1 MMKKKVNVCKTP
13 DEQLTQN
20 ENMINEYAAHRS
32 ENDDFIFK
40 MLCECIAYS
49 RILYEVKDWHHAQYQ
64 CCLGYFYITFR
75 GENYALQAKS
85 HAENSIKL
93 SSYYLNF
100 TNQQINQQNSDK
112 IKKHF
117 NLIKQTE
124 KSLNK
129 VEQFLNLIQN
139 SQIIS
144 QNTLNS
150 NNNKLEQFKRNLENY
165 YQQWNH
171 CTLLRLDRNFFPNL
185 KLLKL
190 QIYYLYGKI
199 AFEYKKYN
207 VSFDQYIKAL
217 RLIEEIYGSESKE
230 TIAIYHT
237 LGRIE
242 EYRSSANDMNRSLE
256 YFKKAY
262 EISNKIYNEK
272 GSFHSLVDLAR
283 SVYQL
288 CTTYM
293 KYNLN
298 LENIEHYLSDILQI
312 LNTYNEKNTQNSI
325 EYQIDKKSV
334 ESNDHMKEALKL
346 LQENLNLQEDTYGMY
361 NIRVIRT
368 RKLILSINMVQ
379 ENFIEAVN
387 QAEMCLSLEQF
398 TFGTNSKQVKKTQE
412 ILEVLSSYKKSGN
425 GSNSLH

>member
-100 TNQQINQQNSDK
+100 TNQQINQQNSDSTDNLIILCIILLNYYTLSK
-112 IKKHF
+112 SKLILKKNKEAF
-117 NLIKQTE
+117 NLIKQTK

-144 QNTLNS
+144 QNTLNY

-165 YQQWNH
+165 YEQWNH

-185 KLLKL
+185 KLFKL

-199 AFEYKKYN
+199 AFEYKKYI
-207 VSFDQYIKAL
+207 VSFDQFIKAL

-242 EYRSSANDMNRSLE
+242 EYRNSANDMNRSLE

-283 SVYQL
+283 SVSSVV
-288 CTTYM
+288 
-293 KYNLN
+293 YNL
-298 LENIEHYLSDILQI
+298 H
-312 LNTYNEKNTQNSI
+312 
-325 EYQIDKKSV
+325 
-334 ESNDHMKEALKL
+334 
-346 LQENLNLQEDTYGMY
+346 
-361 NIRVIRT
+361 
-368 RKLILSINMVQ
+368 
-379 ENFIEAVN
+379 
-387 QAEMCLSLEQF
+387 
-398 TFGTNSKQVKKTQE
+398 E
-412 ILEVLSSYKKSGN
+412 IQLKSGE
-425 GSNSLH
+425 